1 MEELKRE
8 LQEASMEQLEDLANK
23 QEKFRYLGVMKEPPK
38 DAKPG
43 DMILLDE
50 INKPLIYIDQWY
62 LLPDATKQL
71 FVQEDAGDAWDER
84 NDIIEGLFQIVD
96 WPGLPKELVD
106 AIENAIGLLE
116 KDRED
121 LAELEL
127 RLKTKDIPEDAISQL
142 SELIADMTVNG
153 SSADDIAR
161 AVAHS
166 MRVMDAGK
174 NKQ

>member
-1 MEELKRE
+1 
-8 LQEASMEQLEDLANK
+8 MEQLEDLANK
-23 QEKFRYLGVMKEPPK
+23 QEKFRYGGVRKELPK

-50 INKPLIYIDQWY
+50 INKPMIYIDQWY

-71 FVQEDAGDAWDER
+71 FIQEDAGDKR

-96 WPGLPKELVD
+96 WPGLPKELND
-106 AIENAIGLLE
+106 AVENAIGLLE

-127 RLKTKDIPEDAISQL
+127 QLKATKIDNIPDQQGVNGVDADTTSQL
-142 SELIADMTVNG
+142 VELITDMAMKGAT
-153 SSADDIAR
+153 SEDISR

-166 MRVMDAGK
+166 MLIIDAGK

>member
-23 QEKFRYLGVMKEPPK
+23 QEKFRYFGVMKEPPK

-50 INKPLIYIDQWY
+50 TNKPLIYIDQWY
-62 LLPDATKQL
+62 LLPDATKRL
-71 FVQEDAGDAWDER
+71 FVQEDAGDER
-84 NDIIEGLFQIVD
+84 NDIIESLFQIVD
-96 WPGLPKELVD
+96 WPGLPKELVG
-106 AIENAIGLLE
+106 AVENAIGLLE

-121 LAELEL
+121 LAELE
-127 RLKTKDIPEDAISQL
+127 RKLKMKDIPEDAISQL

-166 MRVMDAGK
+166 MLVMDALK
-174 NKQ
+174 KEQ